1 VSGERSGDRIRSD
14 LRLGSGLL
22 QALAVLMVATIV
34 VLATSAAAHSE
45 ACAPAVADT
54 PWHPPAVVG
63 GAEDLDFEGL
73 VAKLAEKRVVMIGE
87 VHDRYDHHLN
97 QLELVCRLHRRHA
110 NLAIGLEFFQ
120 QPFQDPLD
128 AYLDLRI
135 DTPEMLTQTEYYDR
149 WHFDYRLYAPILEF
163 ARGRGIPVVALNAL
177 KEISSKVAKEGI
189 SGLSDAERAQFPAQL
204 DRDVPGYRE
213 RLQAVF
219 DEHPEIQHM
228 DFENFVDA
236 QLIWDESMAERAAR
250 YLEAHPDGHL
260 VVLAGGGHII
270 RSGIPARFT
279 RRSGVEAVNVL
290 QGEPEEIGS
299 EGADYV
305 LASEIIELPRGGM
318 LGVML
323 DTSVVDHLVVSG
335 FAEDSAAKDV
345 GILVQ
350 DRIVE
355 LDGNPIANFKDLKV
369 LLMDK
374 RPGDAVSVK
383 IERVGSDQTTSEASF
398 GLTLR

>member
-1 VSGERSGDRIRSD
+1 VRGDRAGDRIHSD
-14 LRLGSGLL
+14 LRSGSGLL
-22 QALAVLMVATIV
+22 QALAVLMVATIAI
-34 VLATSAAAHSE
+34 LATSAAAHSE

-54 PWHPPAVVG
+54 PWHPPAVVT

-73 VAKLAEKRVVMIGE
+73 VAKLAEKRVVTIGE

-110 NLAIGLEFFQ
+110 DLAIGLEFFQ
-120 QPFQDPLD
+120 QPFQGPLD

-135 DTPEMLTQTEYYDR
+135 DTSEMLAQTEYYDR

-163 ARGRGIPVVALNAL
+163 ARGRGIPVVALNAP
-177 KEISSKVAKEGI
+177 KEISSKVAQEGI
-189 SGLSDAERAQFPAQL
+189 SSLSDTERAQFPAEL
-204 DRDVPGYRE
+204 DHDVPGYRE

-228 DFENFVDA
+228 NFENFVEA

-250 YLEAHPDGHL
+250 YLEAHPDAYL
-260 VVLAGGGHII
+260 VVLAGDGHIT

-290 QGEPEEIGS
+290 QGELEENAPQ
-299 EGADYV
+299 GADYV
-305 LASEIIELPRGGM
+305 LVSEIIELPRGGM

-323 DTSVVDHLVVSG
+323 DTSGDHPVVSG

-345 GILVQ
+345 GILDQ

-355 LDGNPIANFKDLKV
+355 LDGNPIASLADLKV
-369 LLMDK
+369 LLMEK

-383 IERVGSDQTTSEASF
+383 VERVGSDQTTSEASF

>member
-1 VSGERSGDRIRSD
+1 VSGDRTADRIRSD

-22 QALAVLMVATIV
+22 QALAVLMVAAIAI
-34 VLATSAAAHSE
+34 LANSAAAHSE
-45 ACAPAVADT
+45 ACAPALAEIQ
-54 PWHPPAVVG
+54 WHPPAVVS

-110 NLAIGLEFFQ
+110 DLAIGLEFFQ

-135 DTPEMLTQTEYYDR
+135 DTPDMLTQTEYYDR

-163 ARGRGIPVVALNAL
+163 ARGHGIPVVALNAP

-189 SGLSDAERAQFPAQL
+189 SSLSEKERAQFPAQL

-228 DFENFVDA
+228 DFGNFVDA

-250 YLEAHPDGHL
+250 YLEAHPDAYL
-260 VVLAGGGHII
+260 VVLAGDGHIT
-270 RSGIPARFT
+270 RSGIPARFA
-279 RRSGVEAVNVL
+279 RRSGVEAVAVL
-290 QGEPEEIGS
+290 QGEAEDSAP

-305 LASEIIELPRGGM
+305 LVSETIELPRGGM
-318 LGVML
+318 IGVML
-323 DTSVVDHLVVSG
+323 ETIGDRLVVSG
-335 FAEDSAAKDV
+335 FSEDSAAKEI
-345 GILVQ
+345 GIIEQ

-355 LDGNPIANFKDLKV
+355 LDGNPIANLADLKFA
-369 LLMDK
+369 LIDK
-374 RPGDAVSVK
+374 WPGDAISVK
-383 IERVGSDQTTSEASF
+383 VERVGGDQTTSEASF
-398 GLTLR
+398 DVTLR